1 MRSSCDERS
10 HASDWPP
17 LSQRPRKVFDLHSL
31 PQQPHS
37 GIQIVILDEVS
48 GPDSTGDLSGNRE
61 TDPDHFHDR
70 TATRPTQW
78 AWSTGTAPPSKALD
92 SLSYLDLVARCE
104 DSLVE
109 QRPATWASL
118 QVGRAGD
125 HPNVNKPAIIRT

>member
-109 QRPATWASL
+109 QRPESGYHYRLAA
-118 QVGRAGD
+118 
-125 HPNVNKPAIIRT
+125 PAIIQT